1 MHPEP
6 PTSARRR
13 RAILVICDGLGH
25 DWLSAALTPTLW
37 AMQSRTLSCADH
49 RAVFPSVTR
58 VSAASV
64 ATGCQP
70 GRHGLH
76 GNQMA
81 LLSDDRLTVHNV
93 GDPGFRSRMRQA
105 TGTTLRVPTMAE
117 RLADRGGQMAFS
129 NVSPGAA
136 YFLDPEH
143 HGEVYHRAGS
153 FARGGAAITGAAH
166 LAISH
171 DLQGDTVMTGRFL
184 DEAVGRPDLALAIL
198 WLANPD
204 LTTHYQPLGSPAHQE
219 ALATADRLVA
229 DVITAVEQRRRHED
243 ILLMVG
249 SDHGH
254 ETIAHSVHIGNW
266 LRARGAGELLDRGRL
281 AVASQGTAALLYAMP
296 DARPALAP
304 LLEAMRAEPW
314 AGSILTGDAL
324 DEHGFGPDEALVAA
338 IDTARTERPNAH
350 GVPGERWMIEDGE
363 GTPAI
368 GCGHHGGLGPQE
380 TRPFLLI
387 DHPSIAAG
395 RIADTTCL
403 IDIAPT
409 LLDFLGAERS
419 GMDGRSLLRRGVPS
433 KTSPAVRRVPD

>member
-1 MHPEP
+1 MNPEP
-6 PTSARRR
+6 PPPARRR
-13 RAILVICDGLGH
+13 RAVLVICDGLGN
-25 DWLSAALTPTLW
+25 DWLTAALTPTLW
-37 AMQSRTLSCADH
+37 AMQSRTLACADH

-70 GRHGLH
+70 GHHGLH

-81 LLSDDRLTVHNV
+81 LLSEDRLTVHNA
-93 GDPGFRSRMRQA
+93 GDPGFRARMRLA
-105 TGTTLRVPTMAE
+105 TGTTLRVPTMAQ

-166 LAISH
+166 LSISH
-171 DLQGDTVMTGRFL
+171 DLRGDAAMTARFL
-184 DEAVGRPDLALAIL
+184 DEAVDRADLALAIL

-204 LTTHYQPLGSPAHQE
+204 LTTHYQPLGSPAHHE
-219 ALATADRLVA
+219 ALATTDRRVA
-229 DVITAVEQRRRHED
+229 DVIAAVERRRRHED

-254 ETIAHSVHIGNW
+254 ETIGRSVHIGNW

-296 DARPALAP
+296 DARSALAP
-304 LLEAMRAEPW
+304 LLEAMRSEPW
-314 AGSILTGDAL
+314 AGSIVMGRPLA
-324 DEHGFGPDEALVAA
+324 EHGFDPDGTLVAA
-338 IDTARTERPNAH
+338 IDTAQTDGPNAH

-363 GTPAI
+363 ATPAI
-368 GCGHHGGLGPQE
+368 GCGHHGGLGAQE

-387 DHPSIAAG
+387 DHPSLGAG
-395 RIADTTCL
+395 RIASTTRL
-403 IDIAPT
+403 TDIAPT
-409 LLDFLGAERS
+409 LLDFLGAPRS
-419 GMDGRSLLRRGVPS
+419 GMDGRSLLG
-433 KTSPAVRRVPD
+433 